1 MIFSHQPLSD
11 KETKKLD
18 DTMQRFR
25 DWLEHLYG
33 GKELPAEH
41 VDDEELDFAPDLR
54 LDPKKSEKDKRRNTW
69 AVLDPPDPWLQP
81 QSPGMKPVIFKPRV

>member
-1 MIFSHQPLSD
+1 MTNSNAILMIFSHQPLSD

-41 VDDEELDFAPDLR
+41 VDDEELDFSSGPR
-54 LDPKKSEKDKRRNTW
+54 HYPNKSEKDKRRGN
-69 AVLDPPDPWLQP
+69 
-81 QSPGMKPVIFKPRV
+81 GK